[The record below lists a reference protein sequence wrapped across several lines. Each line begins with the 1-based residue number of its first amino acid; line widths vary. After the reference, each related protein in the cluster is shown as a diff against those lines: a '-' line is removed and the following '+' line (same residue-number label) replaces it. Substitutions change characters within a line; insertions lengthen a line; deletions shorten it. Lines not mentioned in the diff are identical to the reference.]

1 MLGWA
6 AVEFVQSLACL
17 LLRKL
22 EDEGL
27 EYFAGDE
34 GITRQSA
41 NREARFPISRRVG
54 SPGPRSVVL
63 SVGLCSSLSSYE
75 DQVKDW
81 TVALAYHPAD
91 LAAQKVVSCLWK
103 TASR

>member
-1 MLGWA
+1 MLGRA
-6 AVEFVQSLACL
+6 AVEFGQSLACL

-27 EYFAGDE
+27 KYFAGDE
-34 GITRQSA
+34 RITRQSA

-63 SVGLCSSLSSYE
+63 SVGLCSSLASYE
-75 DQVKDW
+75 VQVNDW
-81 TVALAYHPAD
+81 TVALVYPPPD
-91 LAAQKVVSCLWK
+91 LAAQKVVSGLWK
-103 TASR
+103 PAIR